1 VHIAVI
7 SPSVDKQHGTERAVA
22 ELIERLAT
30 QHKDHVDL
38 YAQRVSD
45 LGLESR
51 TATNGSEHGGISWH
65 RIRSIPGPH
74 LVQFLAW
81 LLLNRALRRTQNKK
95 SKAEIVFSPG
105 INATDADVI
114 LVHAVFHRIAELQN
128 SQNASALRPL
138 HRKLYYFV
146 LCRLERRIYSN
157 PRVTLAA
164 VSRHTAAQLARYFGR
179 NDVTVIPNGVDGAHF
194 SPVALASMRLQSRQQ
209 FCCSPEE
216 FVLVLIGNDWRNKG
230 LQALLQAIAGC
241 KDLSIRLLVVGQ
253 DEQVPFRRAAEMLG
267 VEGRV
272 EFFAPVPDIRV
283 FYAAADCLVAPSLED
298 SFNLPV
304 LEAMSC
310 GLPVVVSPHAGV
322 SHWLDDAQ
330 DCIILKDPQNATEL
344 AQAIRTLAVNLPLRQ
359 AIGANASVTA
369 KKFSWDTHTNEVR
382 KLLLKAA
389 EDRSRGHQN

>member
-1 VHIAVI
+1 MHIAVI
-7 SPSVDKQHGTERAVA
+7 SPSVDRQHGTERAVA
-22 ELIERLAT
+22 ELIGRLAT
-30 QHKDHVDL
+30 QHKDRIEL

-45 LGLESR
+45 LTLESR
-51 TATNGSEHGGISWH
+51 TAASGSENGGISWH

-81 LLLNRALRRTQNKK
+81 FFLNRAARRTQNKK

-105 INATDADVI
+105 INTTDADVI

-128 SQNASALRPL
+128 AQNASALRRL
-138 HRKLYYFV
+138 HRKLYYSL
-146 LCRLERRIYSN
+146 LCRLERRIYSD

-179 NDVTVIPNGVDGAHF
+179 NDVTVIPNGVDAAYF
-194 SPVALASMRLQSRQQ
+194 SPDALACMRTPSRQQ
-209 FCCSPEE
+209 CRCSPEE

-241 KDLSIRLLVVGQ
+241 KELPIRLLVVGQ
-253 DEQVPFRRAAEMLG
+253 DEQTPFRRAAEMLG

-272 EFFAPVPDIRV
+272 QFFAPVPDIRM

-322 SHWLDDAQ
+322 SDWFDGSQ

-344 AQAIRTLAVNLPLRQ
+344 AQAIRTLAVDLPLRN
-359 AIGANASVTA
+359 ALGANASLTA

-389 EDRSRGHQN
+389 EDKSRGQQN